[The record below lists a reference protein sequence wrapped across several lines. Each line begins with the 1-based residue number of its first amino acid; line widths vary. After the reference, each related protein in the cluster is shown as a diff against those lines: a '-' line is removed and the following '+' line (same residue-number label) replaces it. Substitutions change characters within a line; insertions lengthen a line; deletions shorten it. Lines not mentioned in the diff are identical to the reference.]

1 MGYIS
6 IQINKA
12 KGSADTGASDHIE
25 RKTIPKNADPTRT
38 HLNRELVEFPD
49 GVSDRT
55 EAISHRIRTAG
66 IKRKITPDQVRA
78 IRIVLS
84 GTHEDIMKIQDEGR
98 LDEWCDDNL
107 QWLQRTFGKENTV
120 SAVLHMDEHTPH
132 IHATV
137 VPIVTGERRKAKK
150 KQTEGKRPYR
160 KKANT
165 VRLCADDVLTREK
178 LVTYHDSYAKA
189 MEKYGL
195 QRGVRGSEARHTT
208 TAQYYRDLIRQTSE
222 LEANVQQL
230 QTEQQ
235 QAEQQL
241 DEVRQEVKSEKLE
254 AVKTEAKAA
263 FVAKVGSLFGGGKL
277 KELEA
282 DNRTLQGE
290 VAARDESIK
299 LLQQQMQRQH
309 EEHNRQLMELQ
320 VKHRREMADK
330 EVAHQEEVSFL
341 KSIIQKAKKWFP
353 LFQELVYMEKFCLKV
368 GFNERQTA
376 TLISGKSLFYEGELY
391 SEEHKRKFKTENA
404 GFQVVK
410 DPKDKSKLVL
420 CIEGKPIGEWFK
432 EQFNKLFS
440 SVRRTVAP
448 LKKGKGM
455 GL

>member
-25 RKTIPKNADPTRT
+25 RKSIPKNADSTRT

-49 GVSDRT
+49 GVTDRT
-55 EAISHRIRTAG
+55 EAIRHRIRTAG

-84 GTHEDIMKIQDEGR
+84 GTHEDMMKIQDEGR

-107 QWLQRTFGKENTV
+107 QWLHHTFGKENTV

-150 KQTEGKRPYR
+150 KQTEGKRSYR

-178 LVTYHDSYAKA
+178 LVAYHDSYAKA
-189 MEKYGL
+189 MAKYGL

-208 TAQYYRDLIRQTSE
+208 TAQYYRDLKRQTGK

-230 QTEQQ
+230 QTEQR

-241 DEVRQEVKSEKLE
+241 NEVKQEIKSEKLE
-254 AVKTEAKAA
+254 AAKTEAKTAL
-263 FVAKVGSLFGGGKL
+263 VAKVGSLLGSGKL

-282 DNRTLQGE
+282 DNHALQSK
-290 VAARDESIK
+290 VTARDESIE
-299 LLQQQMQRQH
+299 LLQQQMQRQQ
-309 EEHNRQLMELQ
+309 EEHHRQLMEMQ
-320 VKHRREMADK
+320 AKHRREMADK
-330 EVAHQEEVSFL
+330 EAAHQEEVSFL

-376 TLISGKSLFYEGELY
+376 TLISGKPLFYEGELY
-391 SEEHKRKFKTENA
+391 SEEHKRKFKTDRA

-410 DPKDKSKLVL
+410 DPKDKSKLAL
-420 CIEGKPIGEWFK
+420 AINGQLIGEWFK
-432 EQFNKLFS
+432 EQFDKLFS
-440 SVRRTVAP
+440 SIRRTVTPHRKA
-448 LKKGKGM
+448 KGL

>member
-49 GVSDRT
+49 GVSDRI

-84 GTHEDIMKIQDEGR
+84 GTHEDMMKIQDEGR

-107 QWLQRTFGKENTV
+107 QWLHYTFGKENTV

-150 KQTEGKRPYR
+150 KQTEGKRSYR

-208 TAQYYRDLIRQTSE
+208 TAQYYRDLKRKTGE
-222 LEANVQQL
+222 LEANMRQL

-254 AVKTEAKAA
+254 VAKTEAKAA
-263 FVAKVGSLFGGGKL
+263 FVAKVGSLFCGGKL
-277 KELEA
+277 KEFEHRNE
-282 DNRTLQGE
+282 DLQK
-290 VAARDESIK
+290 RI
-299 LLQQQMQRQH
+299 
-309 EEHNRQLMELQ
+309 
-320 VKHRREMADK
+320 
-330 EVAHQEEVSFL
+330 
-341 KSIIQKAKKWFP
+341 
-353 LFQELVYMEKFCLKV
+353 QELEEEAIQREEQHSKQIQEMKNAY
-368 GFNERQTA
+368 ERQYRKLSEFTDFVKRYFPYVEKLMPTIKFLRD
-376 TLISGKSLFYEGELY
+376 TLNFGDGLIKKLCIFKDVTIKGELY
-391 SEEHKRKFKTENA
+391 STEFRQHFKTDGSVCSLIETSDGKFDLKIDGVSHVSWFRRKKYEFMKA
-404 GFQVVK
+404 LGL
-410 DPKDKSKLVL
+410 PKQEQQSK
-420 CIEGKPIGEWFK
+420 
-432 EQFNKLFS
+432 KL
-440 SVRRTVAP
+440 
-448 LKKGKGM
+448 
-455 GL
+455 